1 MQFGS
6 CSAGFETSHTLI
18 VPSELDEVWRLGG
31 YISQKESGE
40 VDVGENSRRAD
51 RQETK

>member
-18 VPSELDEVWRLGG
+18 VPSELDEVWKVGQ
-31 YISQKESGE
+31 IFKSESGKAE
-40 VDVGENSRRAD
+40 R
-51 RQETK
+51 